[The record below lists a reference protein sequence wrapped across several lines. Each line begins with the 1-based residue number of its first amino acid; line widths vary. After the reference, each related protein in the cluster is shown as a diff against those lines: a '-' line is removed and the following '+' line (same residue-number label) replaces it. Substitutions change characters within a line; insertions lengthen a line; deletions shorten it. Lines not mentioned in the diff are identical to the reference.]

1 MIVLEGCGADEVSTL
16 TALELFDPEL
26 TNQLYDIK
34 NKSEFM
40 RLKGLL
46 QSRASKLGAGPD
58 FKAFITQLEIDID
71 EYNDAADYDKQ
82 TNFGIDGWEHLNC
95 GQWIADKKGI
105 RKKGAKVFASLSPI
119 QPVEILENV
128 SSGTEKVKL
137 QFFKNGRTRSTIVE
151 RNTIAAKSKIVN
163 LASNGIEVTSESA
176 GQLVQYLS
184 EVINTNPLPFST
196 AYSQMGW
203 HDDLF
208 IPYDDE
214 AVFDGEENN
223 RYLFKAFTSRGSFKT
238 WQRETAKYRENIII
252 RLAMA
257 ASFGSVLLERINALP
272 FVFHIWGKSGTGK
285 TVALMIAMSIWGNP
299 RAGATVRTLNMTK
312 NALIGQAAFLNSL
325 PFAGDELQTIK
336 EKYENYDKLIMRCTE
351 GVDRGRMID
360 GQRSAEVKRW
370 NCAFLFTGEDRCTRP
385 NSGAGVK
392 NRCVEAEVDSA
403 LFTESTG
410 NEAVRI
416 IEHNFGHA
424 GRKFIEKVKKTDSDE
439 LSAEYNRITL
449 DLAKRAGTE
458 PKQAA
463 ALAVMM
469 IADKIASELFW
480 KDEKELNFDEI
491 KPFITRSEDI
501 DLAERAFTYI
511 VDVIAMNRAR
521 FDSSDNNRGEVW
533 GGYKNGLLYF
543 NATVLRNELQKEGIE
558 LSSVSRRWAKKGYL
572 VKNTEGRN
580 SIAASVD
587 GIKARYVA
595 LNLPEELEF
604 DEERY
609 GDIAI

>member
-1 MIVLEGCGADEVSTL
+1 MIVLEGCAPDEIAQL
-16 TALELFDPEL
+16 TYEDIYDRALTD
-26 TNQLYDIK
+26 QLYDISDR
-34 NKSEFM
+34 SEFL

-46 QSRASKLGAGPD
+46 QNRANKLGTGPN
-58 FKAFITQLEIDID
+58 FKIFIEELEKYTD
-71 EYNDAADYDKQ
+71 EYNDAQEFEKQ

-95 GQWIADKKGI
+95 GQWIADRKGV
-105 RKKGAKVFASLSPI
+105 RKKGAKAFASLSPI

-163 LASNGIEVTSESA
+163 LASSGIEVTSESA

-184 EVINTNPLPFST
+184 EVINANALPFST

-208 IPYDDE
+208 IPYDEE

-223 RYLFKAFTSRGSFKT
+223 RYLFRAFTSRGSFKT
-238 WQRETAKYRENIII
+238 WQSETAKYRENIII

-299 RAGATVRTLNMTK
+299 RPGATVRTLNMTQ

-360 GQRSAEVKRW
+360 GQKAAEVKRW
-370 NCAFLFTGEDRCTRP
+370 KCAFLFTGEDRCTRP

-392 NRCVEAEVDSA
+392 NRCVEAEVDSE
-403 LFTESTG
+403 LFSDTTG
-410 NEAVRI
+410 NEAVAV

-424 GRKFIEKVKKTDSDE
+424 GRKFIDKIKKIAPEE
-439 LSAEYNRITL
+439 LSKEYNRITL

-463 ALAVMM
+463 ALAVML
-469 IADKIASELFW
+469 IADRIAKELFW
-480 KDEKELNFDEI
+480 KEEKELDFELI

-501 DLAERAFTYI
+501 DLSERAYAYI

-521 FDSSDNNRGEVW
+521 FDSSDNNHGEVW

-543 NATVLRNELQKEGIE
+543 NATVLREQLQKEGIE
-558 LSSVSRRWAKKGYL
+558 LNSVLSRWAKTGRI
-572 VKNTEGRN
+572 VKDSGGR
-580 SIAASVD
+580 SSTHASVD

-595 LNLPEELEF
+595 LRLPETLEF
-604 DEERY
+604 DDERY
-609 GDIAI
+609 EDIEL